1 MTDGENKPL
10 SSAAMSMQ
18 GSGGVLDAL
27 TEKLES
33 WLHGFGLV
41 SPQIFKHLPE
51 TLILVPQPG
60 TT

>member
-10 SSAAMSMQ
+10 SSAAMSRQ
-18 GSGGVLDAL
+18 GLGGVLDAF
-27 TEKLES
+27 TEKLEC

-41 SPQIFKHLPE
+41 SPQTFMHLPE

>member
-1 MTDGENKPL
+1 MTDGENKPF

-18 GSGGVLDAL
+18 GSGGVLDAF

-33 WLHGFGLV
+33 WLHGFGV
-41 SPQIFKHLPE
+41 VGQQILNDLPK

>member
-10 SSAAMSMQ
+10 SSAAMSRQ
-18 GSGGVLDAL
+18 GLGGVLDAF

-33 WLHGFGLV
+33 WLQRSGGV
-41 SPQIFKHLPE
+41 RPQIFKHLPE